1 LYRAEF
7 AAPAACEMFPKG
19 TGIFRSIFGLNM
31 DLKAGVLTLM
41 KDYGIVFEENRGKIL
56 FLQFN

>member
-31 DLKAGVLTLM
+31 DLKVGVLTLM
-41 KDYGIVFEENRGKIL
+41 KDYGIVFEENREKIL
-56 FLQFN
+56 FL